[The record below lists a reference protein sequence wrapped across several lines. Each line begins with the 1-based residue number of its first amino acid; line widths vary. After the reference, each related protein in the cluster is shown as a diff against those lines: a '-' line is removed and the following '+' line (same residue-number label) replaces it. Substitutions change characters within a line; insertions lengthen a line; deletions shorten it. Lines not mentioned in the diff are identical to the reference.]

1 MRRAGLGL
9 LAVSVMAS
17 LALALSGCSFVHPG
31 ESVPGHSSTSEP
43 LPEPTTASCLSSEP
57 AVNAVRVGALE
68 VQVLGEGRAAV
79 VISNESEQDL
89 CSWKDVADSL
99 LAQGYT
105 VALYDYVGAADDNA
119 VAVARWMRAHGTSK
133 LALFGGSMG
142 AMASVIAA
150 ARLKPAPDALV
161 ALSAEQYL
169 EGTDVGMS
177 AAKLRCPT
185 LFVTADNDP
194 YGSDAA
200 DAGFQ
205 KLAPKGVSTLT
216 VVPGTD
222 HGIQLLAHADV
233 MEQVKAF
240 LKTELG

>member
-1 MRRAGLGL
+1 
-9 LAVSVMAS
+9 
-17 LALALSGCSFVHPG
+17 
-31 ESVPGHSSTSEP
+31 
-43 LPEPTTASCLSSEP
+43 
-57 AVNAVRVGALE
+57 
-68 VQVLGEGRAAV
+68 VLGEGHAAV

-105 VALYDYVGAADDNA
+105 VALYDYIGAADDNA
-119 VAVARWMRAHGTSK
+119 VAVARWMRAHGASK

-169 EGTDVGMS
+169 EGSDVGMS
-177 AAKLRCPT
+177 AVKLRCPT

-194 YGSDAA
+194 YGSDSA

-205 KLAPKGVSTLT
+205 KLAPEGVSTLT
-216 VVPGTD
+216 VVPGAD
-222 HGIQLLAHADV
+222 HGIQLLTHPDV
-233 MEQVKAF
+233 MQQVTAF
-240 LKTELG
+240 LKTQLG